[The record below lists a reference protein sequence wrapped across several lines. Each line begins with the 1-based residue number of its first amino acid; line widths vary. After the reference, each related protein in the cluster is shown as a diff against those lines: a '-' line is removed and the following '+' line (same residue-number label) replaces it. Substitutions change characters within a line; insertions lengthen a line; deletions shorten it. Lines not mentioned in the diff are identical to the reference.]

1 LGAKIQ
7 RGPGILEE
15 VHIASL
21 GFAIGGLDQE
31 VLRNLRAKPEF
42 TKKGGEGRGYLKEGF
57 NNLSVNK
64 EVYDMKRVLG
74 LVVAGI
80 FLASFCTI
88 TLMPLPA
95 AAGPI
100 KLKYANFPPAPTFP
114 CVQMERWKKEVEKR
128 TEGKVAIDT
137 FPGGTLLGAK
147 NMMDGVIAGTA
158 DIGCLCMA
166 YQPGRFI
173 VTNATALPVGF
184 PNATVASLTLWDLY
198 KKYDPEEFS
207 KVKVLTMFTCAPANI
222 YAKVP
227 VRNLD
232 DLKGL
237 QLRSSGGVLQVMKAL
252 GAAPVGMP
260 QSATPEALQKGVVKG
275 AVSSL
280 ETLKDFK
287 YAEMCKYVT
296 MLNGPVYPFAV
307 VMNMDKWNSL
317 PKDVQKVMEELG
329 PQQAVWTGVYMDNH
343 VDVSIAWSKKNHNIE
358 IIELSKEEK
367 AKWDGLLA
375 PITEKWINDAKA
387 KGLSAEAIV
396 EDIKA
401 FGKMYAGE

>member
-1 LGAKIQ
+1 
-7 RGPGILEE
+7 
-15 VHIASL
+15 
-21 GFAIGGLDQE
+21 
-31 VLRNLRAKPEF
+31 
-42 TKKGGEGRGYLKEGF
+42 
-57 NNLSVNK
+57 
-64 EVYDMKRVLG
+64 
-74 LVVAGI
+74 
-80 FLASFCTI
+80 
-88 TLMPLPA
+88 
-95 AAGPI
+95 
-100 KLKYANFPPAPTFP
+100 LKYANFPPAPTFP

-128 TEGKVAIDT
+128 TGGKVAIKT
-137 FPGGTLLGAK
+137 FPGGTLIGAK
-147 NMMDGVIAGTA
+147 GMMDGVIAGTA

-173 VTNATALPVGF
+173 VTNAIALPLGF

-198 KKYDPEEFS
+198 NKFKPEAFA

-227 VRNLD
+227 VRNLE

-237 QLRSSGGVLQVMKAL
+237 QLRASGGVLKVMKTL

-307 VMNMDKWNSL
+307 VMNMDSWKKL
-317 PKDVQKVMEELG
+317 PKDVQKVMNDMGRE
-329 PQQAVWTGVYMDNH
+329 QAKWTGEYMDKH
-343 VDVSIAWSKKNHNIE
+343 VDDSIAWSKKNHNIE
-358 IIELSKEEK
+358 IIKLSEKEK
-367 AKWDGLLA
+367 ARWDKLLK
-375 PITEKWINDAKA
+375 PVTTKWIADAKA
-387 KGLSAEAIV
+387 KGLPAEAIIK
-396 EDIKA
+396 DIKA
-401 FGKMYAGE
+401 FAKKNK